1 MQNQFKSR
9 PVVAVMGHIDHGKS
23 SLLDFIRKTNITEGE
38 VGGITQHLSAYQI
51 EKETPDGKRFITFID
66 TPGHAAFQAMRERG
80 ASVADIA
87 ILVVSAEDGVKP
99 QTLEALKAIKDGKT
113 PYVVAINKID
123 KPNADIDK
131 TKANLAENEIYIEG
145 YGGNIPFTP
154 ISAKVGTGIPELL
167 ETILL
172 LADTE
177 GMKSDPE
184 GPAEGVVIESHLD
197 GKRGNAAT
205 LIVKKGTLETGGFV
219 VAGKAYAPLRVVE
232 NFLGEKIKSA
242 SAGDPVAVTGWSEL
256 PVVGSTFSLV
266 ENKKAAEA
274 LTLER
279 RNLDKKPTGKEIS
292 SDQRFLVPII
302 VKADT
307 AGTLEAVLQE
317 VKKCETERAGFR
329 IVLKDAGPISENDVK
344 MLSGADKGLIVGFG
358 VKADAKGKDLA
369 ERNGV
374 SIATFDIIYKLTEW
388 LLEEVSRRTP
398 KVTTEEVRGKARI
411 LKVFSVSKDRQV
423 IGGKVTE
430 GRIGVGDKIRVLRRG
445 TEIVRG
451 KIVGLEQQR
460 AKIGEV
466 MEGSECGILAEAKLP
481 IAPGDDL
488 ECLVMVEK

>member
-1 MQNQFKSR
+1 
-9 PVVAVMGHIDHGKS
+9 MGHIDHGKS
-23 SLLDFIRKTNITEGE
+23 TLLDFIRKTNVTEGE

-99 QTLEALKAIKDGKT
+99 QTLEALKAIKETQT
-113 PYVVAINKID
+113 PFVVAINKID
-123 KPNADIDK
+123 KPNADIEK
-131 TKANLAENEIYIEG
+131 TKANLAENEVYLEN
-145 YGGNIPFTP
+145 YGGNIPFAA
-154 ISAKVGTGIPELL
+154 ISAKTGTGIPELL

-184 GPAEGVVIESHLD
+184 GSAEGVVIESHLD

-205 LIVKKGTLETGGFV
+205 LIVKKGTLQTGEFV
-219 VAGKAYAPLRVVE
+219 VAGKVFAPLRVVE

-256 PVVGSTFSLV
+256 PAVGSAFSLV
-266 ENKKAAEA
+266 EKKKDAEA
-274 LTLER
+274 LVLER
-279 RNLDKKPTGKEIS
+279 KNAEKKSTNQEIS
-292 SDQRFLVPII
+292 TDQRFLIPIA

-317 VKKCETERAGFR
+317 IKKCETERAGFR
-329 IVLKDAGPISENDVK
+329 VVLKDAGPISENDVK
-344 MLSGADKGLIVGFG
+344 MLSGTEGGLIVGFG

-369 ERNGV
+369 DRNGV
-374 SIATFDIIYKLTEW
+374 AIASFDIIYKLAEW
-388 LLEEVSRRTP
+388 LTEEVSRRTP

-411 LKVFSVSKDRQV
+411 LKVFSSTKDRQV

-430 GRIGVGDKIRVLRRG
+430 GQIGTGDKIRVLRRG

-460 AKIGEV
+460 AKVGEV
-466 MEGSECGILAEAKLP
+466 AEGSECGILTEAKLP
-481 IAPGDDL
+481 IAPGDDI
-488 ECLVMVEK
+488 ECLVLVEK